1 MQVNGAGYVESP
13 VRPQVNGTIPARYG
27 TTSRP
32 PSNQFG
38 LDFTDQS
45 FLMRTFVNGNL
56 STSLN
61 PTLAFTVCVR
71 DSFFCADVMVVSDT

>member
-1 MQVNGAGYVESP
+1 MQVNNAGWVESP

-38 LDFTDQS
+38 LDFIDQS

-56 STSLN
+56 SAVLS
-61 PTLAFTVCVR
+61 PTLAFTVCVIN
-71 DSFFCADVMVVSDT
+71 SFCVSVAVPDT